1 MVPFIKILKNENL
14 YDIMQII
21 GCLGGGIMRRW
32 GRWITKGYKETWGDK
47 YVHHLK
53 CGDTLLSVSIC

>member
-1 MVPFIKILKNENL
+1 MKINL

-21 GCLGGGIMRRW
+21 CCLGREIMRRR
-32 GRWITKGYKETWGDK
+32 GKWITKGYKETWGDK

-53 CGDTLLSVSIC
+53 CGDDSPECIHMLKVIKL